1 MENIFQIK
9 IKIGRGIVISFIVI
23 GMNEVKTVGLTMKSI
38 LRYTSYNKIDNY
50 EIIYVDSRSTD
61 NSIDIVKE
69 FKEVKIF
76 EITGEINAAIARNI
90 GAIEAEGDIFI
101 FLDADMEIER
111 EFHNVV
117 FNNNRLIYPFISGQ
131 LKNIFYNENWLKVK
145 ETLHFP
151 NLKKDTFYPETGGFF
166 IIKKDLW
173 FLVDG
178 MRTKYR
184 RSQDIDFGLR
194 LAKRGVLL
202 LRKKELFVIH
212 HTVSYLDKRRAW
224 KMLFDG
230 SLLFQ
235 TSVMIRDHLFNPYIY
250 RRLFRTSYTLIIL
263 FFSLLGTIVSPYVLL
278 IHPTVI
284 GAKVLIVKKT
294 KFFAYYYLRDI
305 FSFLGLFLFFPREK
319 KLIYKKII

>member
-151 NLKKDTFYPETGGFF
+151 NLKKDRYYPETGGFF

-263 FFSLLGTIVSPYVLL
+263 FFSLLGSIVSPYVLL

-284 GAKVLIVKKT
+284 GAKVLIVKKG
-294 KFFAYYYLRDI
+294 KLFAYYYLRDI

>member
-1 MENIFQIK
+1 M
-9 IKIGRGIVISFIVI
+9 ISFIVI
-23 GMNEVKTVGLTMKSI
+23 GMNEAKTVGLTIKSI
-38 LRYTSYNKIDNY
+38 LLYTSYNKIDNY

-90 GAIEAEGDIFI
+90 GAIEAKGDIFI
-101 FLDADMEIER
+101 FLDADMEIDR
-111 EFHNVV
+111 EFHSVA
-117 FNNNRLIYPFISGQ
+117 FNNNDNRLIYPFISGQ
-131 LKNIFYNENWLKVK
+131 LKNIFYNENWLKVE

-194 LAKRGVLL
+194 LANIGVLL

-212 HTVSYLDKRRAW
+212 HTVSYLDKRRVW

-230 SLLFQ
+230 SLLYQ
-235 TSVMIRDHLFNPYIY
+235 TSVMIRDHIFNRYMY

-263 FFSLLGTIVSPYVLL
+263 SISLLGSIFSPYALL
-278 IHPTVI
+278 IHPTII
-284 GAKVLIVKKT
+284 GAKVLIIKKG
-294 KFFAYYYLRDI
+294 KLFVYYYLRDI
-305 FSFLGLFLFFPREK
+305 FSFLGLFLFFPKEK
-319 KLIYKKII
+319 KLIYKLIK

>member
-1 MENIFQIK
+1 M
-9 IKIGRGIVISFIVI
+9 ISFIVI
-23 GMNEVKTVGLTMKSI
+23 GMNEAKTVGLTIKSI
-38 LRYTSYNKIDNY
+38 LRYTSYNNIDNY

-61 NSIDIVKE
+61 NSIEIVKE
-69 FKEVKIF
+69 FKEVKVFKIM
-76 EITGEINAAIARNI
+76 GDMNAAIARNI
-90 GAIEAEGDIFI
+90 GAIEAKGEIFI
-101 FLDADMEIER
+101 FLDGDMEIEK
-111 EFHNVV
+111 EFHSVA

-131 LKNIFYNENWLKVK
+131 LKNIFYNENWLKVD
-145 ETLHFP
+145 ESLHFP
-151 NLKKDTFYPETGGFF
+151 KLKEDRYYPETGGFF
-166 IIKKDLW
+166 IIERDLW

-194 LAKRGVLL
+194 LAKIGVLL
-202 LRKKELFVIH
+202 FRKKELFVTH

-263 FFSLLGTIVSPYVLL
+263 FISLFGAIFTPYALL
-278 IHPTVI
+278 IHPAVI
-284 GAKVLIVKKT
+284 GTKVIMVKKT
-294 KFFAYYYLRDI
+294 KLFAYYYLRDI
-305 FSFLGLFLFFPREK
+305 FSLLGLFLFFPREK
-319 KLIYKKII
+319 ILIYKSV